1 VSGALVQEKEIM
13 KNGKKITQQFLVYY
27 MSEALAGSNRYYS
40 EMDKICY
47 AVVMRV
53 LMFLMHLRKRT

>member
-1 VSGALVQEKEIM
+1 
-13 KNGKKITQQFLVYY
+13 
-27 MSEALAGSNRYYS
+27 MSEALAGSKRYYS

-53 LMFLMHLRKRT
+53 LMFLMQLRKRT

>member
-1 VSGALVQEKEIM
+1 VQEKEIM
-13 KNGKKITQQFLVYY
+13 KNGNKITQQFLVYY
-27 MSEALAGSNRYYS
+27 MSEALAGSKRYYS

-53 LMFLMHLRKRT
+53 LMFLMQLRKRT